1 MRGYADIDVGLA
13 PRNLSTT
20 SALQL
25 LDPQAHQARIQAQSQ
40 MLRYGY
46 PEPPTGHRSTP
57 QAPRCTYCGRL
68 HPQRVHGACV
78 SCGGPEE

>member
-25 LDPQAHQARIQAQSQ
+25 LNPQAHQARIQAQAQ

-46 PEPPTGHRSTP
+46 QEPPTGYRSTSE
-57 QAPRCTYCGRL
+57 APRCSWCGRRS
-68 HPQRVHGACV
+68 PERVHGSCV